1 MNEKSHSRDHKTEDH
16 GEGVQPEGHFQAET
30 ALMPDGEYPLI
41 QRLDEKPLLRL
52 LNPKEGEKSGH
63 RNQK

>member
-41 QRLDEKPLLRL
+41 QRLGTET
-52 LNPKEGEKSGH
+52 
-63 RNQK
+63 RNEMNMLAQPIK

>member
-1 MNEKSHSRDHKTEDH
+1 MNEKSHSRDHQAKSH
-16 GEGVQPEGHFQAET
+16 GEGVQPESHFQAET

-41 QRLDEKPLLRL
+41 QRLDEKTLLWL
-52 LNPKEGEKSGH
+52 LNPKKGEKSGH